1 MLLPLQT
8 FTALVQQMAAGVQG
22 AAAQLIDLS
31 AGSVLRA
38 LLEACASVAL
48 WMQWLILQVLTMT
61 RAATSVGS
69 DLDSWM
75 ADFSLTR
82 LPGVRASGTVIF
94 ARYTI
99 GLATTIPVGAL
110 VQTSDGSESFTIV
123 AVTTNPAWN
132 GSNGYTL
139 AAAAAS
145 VAVPAQAVTIGSAA
159 NVQAG
164 TVAILSTAIAG
175 VDTVSNPTPFAGGM
189 DPETDAAFRLRF
201 QQYINSRSLA
211 TLSAVLFAISS
222 VQQGLR
228 YVVFENQNT
237 DGQAAPGNFQITVDD
252 GTGYPPSS
260 LISSVQSAVNGV
272 RPIGSIF
279 SVTPPA
285 VVTVSVALTLET
297 SNSLTEPAVAAIVRS
312 SIYSW
317 VAGLPIGGILAISRI
332 DALAHAAD
340 PSVVSVLNVTING
353 VADDL
358 SAPLAGVLLPASVV
372 VS

>member
-31 AGSVLRA
+31 VGSVLRA

-61 RAATSVGS
+61 RAATCVGP

-82 LPGVRASGTVIF
+82 LPGAPASGTVIF

-110 VQTSDGSESFTIV
+110 VQTSDGSESFTVV

-139 AAAAAS
+139 SAATAA
-145 VAVPAQAVTIGSAA
+145 VAVPAQAVTVGTAA

-164 TVAILSTAIAG
+164 TIAILSTAIAG
-175 VDTVSNPTPFAGGM
+175 VDTVSNTAPFAGGM
-189 DPETDAAFRLRF
+189 DPETDVAFRIRF

-211 TLSAVLFAISS
+211 TLSAVFFAISS

-237 DGQAAPGNFQITVDD
+237 DGQAAPGNFQITIDD

-279 SVTPPA
+279 SVTPP
-285 VVTVSVALTLET
+285 VVINVSVALTLET
-297 SNSLTEPAVAAIVRS
+297 SDPLTEPAVAAIVQS
-312 SIYSW
+312 SIYNW
-317 VAGLPIGGILAISRI
+317 ILALPIGGILAISRI
-332 DALAHAAD
+332 DALGHAAD

-353 VADDL
+353 AAADL
-358 SAPLAGVLLPASVV
+358 SAPPAGVLLPTSVV
-372 VS
+372 VG